1 MWHSETS
8 EHSYLRVSQQFTS
21 MYSMQEKTI
30 PNTHDICA
38 HADKPHM
45 TTFHKASKWLKLL
58 RYTHG
63 KILVPIGIPGLTII
77 LSNLILPPFHWPWSS
92 SYGSSKQLLSY
103 TSLMGPIYQ
112 CVVNTVQ
119 YLLNKA
125 NNGQSFIDIDGAMI
139 LEPCLY
145 LITFPDLPIWCY
157 FPFP

>member
-1 MWHSETS
+1 MCTRGQAT
-8 EHSYLRVSQQFTS
+8 YDNLSQSFQVV
-21 MYSMQEKTI
+21 EI
-30 PNTHDICA
+30 
-38 HADKPHM
+38 
-45 TTFHKASKWLKLL
+45 ASLH
-58 RYTHG
+58 TG

-77 LSNLILPPFHWPWSS
+77 MGNLILPPFHWPWSS